1 MTEQS
6 KWKVTTFVG
15 TRPELIRL
23 AEIIRLADK
32 VFDHRLIHSGQNS
45 VDYLNSMFF
54 SDLEIRNSDS
64 VFACDNSSLGTFLSD
79 LFIKTEAE
87 LTQNRPD
94 AILIL
99 GDTNTAFVAIIAR
112 RMKIP
117 VYHLEAGNRSFDNNV
132 PEEINRKIIDHTSD
146 FNLAYTEFARQNLL
160 NEGLHPRTVS
170 VIGSPLNEV
179 ISRHKIKSSKSE
191 ILQKLGIRKNE
202 YILAS
207 MHRQENVNTELRLQE
222 FVEALEEVHGYHQT
236 PIILSLHPRTNS
248 MLKKFGIEL
257 SDGLRPITPV
267 GFLDYLALQSNAKLV
282 ISDSGSISEEASL
295 LGIPAVTIRDS
306 MERPEALEA
315 GSLVL
320 AGSDRTSILRAIQ
333 GLSVIGQAE
342 SIPKDYEI
350 SDTSHRTIS
359 FILSTISNHKSWFGL
374 HH

>member
-79 LFIKTEAE
+79 LFIKTEIE

-112 RMKIP
+112 RMQIP

-146 FNLAYTEFARQNLL
+146 FNLAYTELARQNLL
-160 NEGLHPRTVS
+160 NEGLHPRTVC
-170 VIGSPLNEV
+170 VVGSPLNEV
-179 ISRHKIKSSKSE
+179 ISRHKVKSNKSE
-191 ILQKLGIRKNE
+191 IVRELGIRKNE
-202 YILAS
+202 YLLVSI
-207 MHRQENVNTELRLQE
+207 HRQENVNTKLRLQE
-222 FVEALEEVHGYHQT
+222 FVEALEDVHNHHQL
-236 PIILSLHPRTNS
+236 PIILSLHPRTKS
-248 MLKKFGIEL
+248 MLEKFGIEL

-267 GFLDYLALQSNAKLV
+267 GFLDYLTLQSNAKLV
-282 ISDSGSISEEASL
+282 ISDSGSVSEEASL

-315 GSLVL
+315 GSIIL
-320 AGSDRTSILRAIQ
+320 AGSDRNSILRAVQ
-333 GLSVIGQAE
+333 GLLSIGQAE
-342 SIPKDYEI
+342 GIPKDYEI
-350 SDTSHRTIS
+350 SDTSRRTIG

>member
-179 ISRHKIKSSKSE
+179 ISRHKMKSSKSE

-282 ISDSGSISEEASL
+282 ISDSGSVSEEASL

-320 AGSDRTSILRAIQ
+320 AGSDRTSILRAVQ
-333 GLSVIGQAE
+333 GLSVIGQTA

-374 HH
+374 HQ

>member
-6 KWKVTTFVG
+6 KWKLTTFVG

-179 ISRHKIKSSKSE
+179 ISRHKMKSSKSE
-191 ILQKLGIRKNE
+191 ILQKLGVRKNE

-282 ISDSGSISEEASL
+282 ISDSGSVSEEASL

-320 AGSDRTSILRAIQ
+320 AGSDRTSILRAVQ
-333 GLSVIGQAE
+333 GLSVIGQTE

-374 HH
+374 HQ

>member
-1 MTEQS
+1 MTEQP

-179 ISRHKIKSSKSE
+179 ISLHKMKSSKSE
-191 ILQKLGIRKNE
+191 ILQKLGIRKND

-282 ISDSGSISEEASL
+282 ISDSGSVSEEASL

-320 AGSDRTSILRAIQ
+320 AGSDRTSILRAVQ
-333 GLSVIGQAE
+333 GLSVIGQTE

-374 HH
+374 HQ